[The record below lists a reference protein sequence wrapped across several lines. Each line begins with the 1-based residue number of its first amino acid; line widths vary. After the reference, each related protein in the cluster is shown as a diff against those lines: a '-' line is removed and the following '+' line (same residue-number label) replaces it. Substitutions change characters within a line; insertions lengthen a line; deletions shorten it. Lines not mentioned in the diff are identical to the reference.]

1 MYQQGPRSSGALFVW
16 LRPRGLPGA
25 RRPPAAMRPVL
36 SCPSHRRGRTCAHGR
51 ESPSRSGG
59 RVRQG
64 AGARSRAGACV
75 SNAVCEMPCVGC
87 PSPQRTTGPWP
98 GMQAWQGGGESE
110 GATGAA
116 GRGRRGKPAGEARR
130 DGLPCPCG
138 ECGTRRSRSACPGH
152 PAVCLVR
159 RPAAIRRAAG
169 QNSCTVAPGRGEL
182 RASFFDLRGF
192 SLAAAAPPV
201 VWGGG
206 TPRRMPFFR
215 RVSCCPPRPPRA
227 KQAATPPGCGPFLPW
242 RPDGGRARSRPGV
255 RLCKIFVPTGAFR
268 GEDVKKIKRT
278 LDGS

>member
-1 MYQQGPRSSGALFVW
+1 MPCVKCRVPDALRCSVRQG
-16 LRPRGLPGA
+16 RG
-25 RRPPAAMRPVL
+25 PACR
-36 SCPSHRRGRTCAHGR
+36 HGR
-51 ESPSRSGG
+51 EAASPK
-59 RVRQG
+59 VRQ
-64 AGARSRAGACV
+64 A
-75 SNAVCEMPCVGC
+75 
-87 PSPQRTTGPWP
+87 Q
-98 GMQAWQGGGESE
+98 QGGDGAANRQGRP
-110 GATGAA
+110 GATASHAPAA
-116 GRGRRGKPAGEARR
+116 NAGP
-130 DGLPCPCG
+130 G
-138 ECGTRRSRSACPGH
+138 RSRSACPGH

-215 RVSCCPPRPPRA
+215 RVSCCPLRPPRA

-242 RPDGGRARSRPGV
+242 RPGGGRARSRPGV